1 MTSNGGERIHT
12 VQPERDLVA
21 NWEVD
26 ISEKLEEYLLKICTG
41 EITGNE
47 EDGQIPVNFAEAA
60 LLLQGSVQVY
70 SKKVEYLYN
79 LVLRTLEFLS
89 KQRDQEQTNG
99 TSNEAEASS
108 SRQVDEEENDLF
120 WNVDDIPVDAK
131 NSLDSSVGAD
141 SCPSQFVKPPA
152 NLVVLEGDCLDTS
165 GNGGELESYL
175 LATTHLYRDFILLDP
190 CDAVAVNEFLGDNY
204 AGKGKYSAYR
214 GSSVRKGFHSPVGR
228 SGGSAR
234 RSSVGKNQGPNFN
247 VSPIHGNGPDVQ
259 NCDEGSQPPPVFGDD
274 DHGFDMD
281 NEDGG
286 PMDLSDTDSDEDDP
300 WKPLNPY
307 EPGKLKV
314 KPFKKVKTSR
324 KIRGSHTKDHMTSM
338 FPLARPNGPI
348 STELSGIWEKCRC
361 ASKDEREQQDTPYY
375 EKLRELLVNG
385 GNQPSDAN
393 GDKDN
398 HAEANNGDFH
408 DFGDH
413 DDDHEHAFMD
423 EDGLNMND
431 GGAAEFHN
439 YDEFGNNESQCQ
451 ESLEDLCRSHLDA
464 LLANI
469 AKNEKQTDLAAR
481 VSTWKQKIEQNLE
494 EQELHPPF
502 DIQEYGERIINKLT
516 VEESGNVET
525 FTDLMKGQVKHDVA
539 RAFSALLQLVNNGDV
554 DLEKPGNSSNEPMC
568 YTAVKPFSVRLLN
581 DRNRKTEKREMHLPR
596 KRAKSPIA
604 KGKPHDSP
612 PPKKPNTC
620 SVSRRKRA
628 KSPITKGK
636 AHESPPPK
644 KPNTCSVS
652 SQPRKV
658 SLKISK
664 INSVGARCTP
674 NSKRR
679 RKGRSDEVGEVT
691 EVSSVRKSVRKL

>member
-1 MTSNGGERIHT
+1 MTSHGGERIHT
-12 VQPERDLVA
+12 VHPERDLVA

-26 ISEKLEEYLLKICTG
+26 LSEKLEEYLLKICTG

-47 EDGQIPVNFAEAA
+47 DEDDGQIPVNFAEAA

-89 KQRDQEQTNG
+89 NQREQEESKG
-99 TSNEAEASS
+99 TTNEAGESS

-131 NSLDSSVGAD
+131 NSLDNSVAGD

-165 GNGGELESYL
+165 GDGGELESYL

-204 AGKGKYSAYR
+204 AGKGRNSAHR
-214 GSSVRKGFHSPVGR
+214 GTSARKSFHSPVGR

-234 RSSVGKNQGPNFN
+234 RSSLRKNQGTNFN
-247 VSPIHGNGPDVQ
+247 QSPVIGNGPDAQ
-259 NCDEGSQPPPVFGDD
+259 NCDQGSQLPSAFGDNE
-274 DHGFDMD
+274 HGFDMD
-281 NEDGG
+281 NDHGG
-286 PMDLSDTDSDEDDP
+286 TMDLSDTDADEDDP

-314 KPFKKVKTSR
+314 KPFKKVKTFR
-324 KIRGSHTKDHMTSM
+324 KFGASLAKDHITSM

-348 STELSGIWEKCRC
+348 STELSGIWEKGRP
-361 ASKDEREQQDTPYY
+361 SNNNEREPQDIPYY
-375 EKLRELLVNG
+375 EKLRALLVNG
-385 GNQPSDAN
+385 GNQPTDAN
-393 GDKDN
+393 GNHKEGVKDN
-398 HAEANNGDFH
+398 PDEANNGDFH
-408 DFGDH
+408 DFGEH
-413 DDDHEHAFMD
+413 DGDGHAFMD
-423 EDGLNMND
+423 EDGPNMND
-431 GGAAEFHN
+431 GGAADFPNH
-439 YDEFGNNESQCQ
+439 DGFGNDDSHCQ

-469 AKNEKQTDLAAR
+469 AKSEKQTDLAAR

-502 DIQEYGERIINKLT
+502 DIQEYGERIVNKLT
-516 VEESGNVET
+516 VEESRDVET
-525 FTDLMKGQVKHDVA
+525 FTDLMKDQEKHDVA

-554 DLEKPGNSSNEPMC
+554 ELEKPGNSVGEPVC
-568 YTAVKPFSVRLLN
+568 YTAVNPFSVRLLS
-581 DRNRKTEKREMHLPR
+581 DRNRKTEKTAMHLPR
-596 KRAKSPIA
+596 KREKSPTA
-604 KGKPHDSP
+604 KGKSPESP
-612 PPKKPNTC
+612 PPKKANNTC
-620 SVSRRKRA
+620 SVSRQE
-628 KSPITKGK
+628 T
-636 AHESPPPK
+636 
-644 KPNTCSVS
+644 
-652 SQPRKV
+652 RKV

-664 INSVGARCTP
+664 INNVGTKCT
-674 NSKRR
+674 
-679 RKGRSDEVGEVT
+679 
-691 EVSSVRKSVRKL
+691 RKSKKR

>member
-1 MTSNGGERIHT
+1 MTSHGGGGVRGERIHT

-26 ISEKLEEYLLKICTG
+26 LSEKLEEYLLKICSG

-89 KQRDQEQTNG
+89 KQREQEESKG
-99 TSNEAEASS
+99 TSNEAEESS

-131 NSLDSSVGAD
+131 NSLDNSVGGD

-165 GNGGELESYL
+165 GDGGELESYL

-204 AGKGKYSAYR
+204 AGKGKNSAHR
-214 GSSVRKGFHSPVGR
+214 GSSVRKGLHTPLGR

-234 RSSVGKNQGPNFN
+234 RSSVGKNQGTNFN
-247 VSPIHGNGPDVQ
+247 QSPICGNGPDVE
-259 NCDEGSQPPPVFGDD
+259 NCDQGSQPPPVFNDNDHGYDMDD
-274 DHGFDMD
+274 DHG
-281 NEDGG
+281 GT
-286 PMDLSDTDSDEDDP
+286 MDLSDTDADEDDP

-314 KPFKKVKTSR
+314 KPFKKVKTFR
-324 KIRGSHTKDHMTSM
+324 KIGVSVTKDHISSM

-348 STELSGIWEKCRC
+348 STELNGIWEKCRC
-361 ASKDEREQQDTPYY
+361 AGKDEREQQDVPYY
-375 EKLRELLVNG
+375 EKLRALLLNG
-385 GNQPSDAN
+385 GKQPSDAN
-393 GDKDN
+393 GNHKDGDKDN
-398 HAEANNGDFH
+398 HDEADNGDFH
-408 DFGDH
+408 DFGEH
-413 DDDHEHAFMD
+413 DGDDAFMD
-423 EDGLNMND
+423 EDGLDMND
-431 GGAAEFHN
+431 GGAGDFPN
-439 YDEFGNNESQCQ
+439 FDGFGNDDSHCQ

-469 AKNEKQTDLAAR
+469 AKSEKQTDLAAR
-481 VSTWKQKIEQNLE
+481 VSSWKQKIEQNLE

-502 DIQEYGERIINKLT
+502 DIQEYGEKIINKLN

-525 FTDLMKGQVKHDVA
+525 FTDLMKDQEKHHVA

-554 DLEKPGNSSNEPMC
+554 DLEKPGNSIGEPVC
-568 YTAVKPFSVRLLN
+568 YTAVNPFSVRLLG
-581 DRNRKTEKREMHLPR
+581 DGNRKTEKRGVHLPR
-596 KRAKSPIA
+596 KRAKSPVS
-604 KGKPHDSP
+604 KGKS
-612 PPKKPNTC
+612 
-620 SVSRRKRA
+620 
-628 KSPITKGK
+628 
-636 AHESPPPK
+636 HESPPPK
-644 KPNTCSVS
+644 KQNTSSVS
-652 SQPRKV
+652 SQTRKV

-664 INSVGARCTP
+664 INSAGARCTP
-674 NSKRR
+674 NSKKR
-679 RKGRSDEVGEVT
+679 RKRRADEVGELS
-691 EVSSVRKSVRKL
+691 EVSSVKSTVGKL

>member
-1 MTSNGGERIHT
+1 MTSHGGERIHT

-26 ISEKLEEYLLKICTG
+26 LSEKLEEYLLKICTG

-47 EDGQIPVNFAEAA
+47 DEDGQIPVNFAEAA

-89 KQRDQEQTNG
+89 KQREQEESKS

-120 WNVDDIPVDAK
+120 WNVDDIPVDPK
-131 NSLDSSVGAD
+131 NSLVDNSVAGD

-165 GNGGELESYL
+165 GDGGELESYL

-190 CDAVAVNEFLGDNY
+190 CDAVAVNDFLGDSY
-204 AGKGKYSAYR
+204 AGKSRNSARR
-214 GSSVRKGFHSPVGR
+214 GSSARKSFHSPVGR

-234 RSSVGKNQGPNFN
+234 RSSLGKNQGTSFN
-247 VSPIHGNGPDVQ
+247 QSPVLYGNGPDAQ
-259 NCDEGSQPPPVFGDD
+259 NCDQESQPPAAFGDN
-274 DHGFDMD
+274 DHDFDMD
-281 NEDGG
+281 NNDHGG
-286 PMDLSDTDSDEDDP
+286 GTMDLSDTDADEDDP

-314 KPFKKVKTSR
+314 KPFKKVKTLR
-324 KIRGSHTKDHMTSM
+324 KFGASLTKDHITSM

-348 STELSGIWEKCRC
+348 RTELSGIWERCRP
-361 ASKDEREQQDTPYY
+361 SSNNEREPQDISYY
-375 EKLRELLVNG
+375 EKLRALLVNG
-385 GNQPSDAN
+385 GNQPTDGN
-393 GDKDN
+393 GNHKDN
-398 HAEANNGDFH
+398 HDEANNNGDFH
-408 DFGDH
+408 DFGEH
-413 DDDHEHAFMD
+413 DDHEHAFMD
-423 EDGLNMND
+423 EDGPDMND
-431 GGAAEFHN
+431 GGAADFPNH
-439 YDEFGNNESQCQ
+439 DGFGNDDDDSHCQ

-469 AKNEKQTDLAAR
+469 AKSEKQTDLAAR

-502 DIQEYGERIINKLT
+502 DIQEYGERIVNKLA
-516 VEESGNVET
+516 VEESRDVET
-525 FTDLMKGQVKHDVA
+525 FTDLMKDQEKHDVA

-554 DLEKPGNSSNEPMC
+554 ELEKPGNSVGEPVC
-568 YTAVKPFSVRLLN
+568 YTAVNPFSVRLLG
-581 DRNRKTEKREMHLPR
+581 DRNRKTEKAAIHLPR
-596 KRAKSPIA
+596 KRANSPTA
-604 KGKPHDSP
+604 KGKSPESP
-612 PPKKPNTC
+612 PSKKANNTC
-620 SVSRRKRA
+620 S
-628 KSPITKGK
+628 
-636 AHESPPPK
+636 
-644 KPNTCSVS
+644 SVS
-652 SQPRKV
+652 SQETRKV

-664 INSVGARCTP
+664 ITSVGSTKCT
-674 NSKRR
+674 
-679 RKGRSDEVGEVT
+679 
-691 EVSSVRKSVRKL
+691 RKSKKR

>member
-1 MTSNGGERIHT
+1 MTSHGGERIHT

-26 ISEKLEEYLLKICTG
+26 LSEKLEEYLLKICTG

-47 EDGQIPVNFAEAA
+47 EEDGKIPVNFAEAA

-89 KQRDQEQTNG
+89 KQRDQEESNG

-131 NSLDSSVGAD
+131 NSLDNSVGGD
-141 SCPSQFVKPPA
+141 LCPNQFVKPPA

-165 GNGGELESYL
+165 GDGGELESYL

-190 CDAVAVNEFLGDNY
+190 CDAVAVNDFLGDDNY
-204 AGKGKYSAYR
+204 AGKRRNSARR
-214 GSSVRKGFHSPVGR
+214 GSSARKSFHSPVGR

-234 RSSVGKNQGPNFN
+234 RSSLGKNQGTSFN
-247 VSPIHGNGPDVQ
+247 QTPVNGNGPDAQ
-259 NCDEGSQPPPVFGDD
+259 NYDQESQPPPDFGDN

-281 NEDGG
+281 NDHGG
-286 PMDLSDTDSDEDDP
+286 TMDLSDTDADEDDP

-314 KPFKKVKTSR
+314 KPFKKAVKTLR
-324 KIRGSHTKDHMTSM
+324 KFGGSITKDHITSM

-348 STELSGIWEKCRC
+348 STELSGIWEKRRP
-361 ASKDEREQQDTPYY
+361 SSNNEREPQDIPYY
-375 EKLRELLVNG
+375 EKLRASLVNG
-385 GNQPSDAN
+385 GNQPTDAN
-393 GDKDN
+393 GNQKEGFKDN
-398 HAEANNGDFH
+398 NDEANYGDFH
-408 DFGDH
+408 DFGEH
-413 DDDHEHAFMD
+413 GGDDHEHAFMD
-423 EDGLNMND
+423 EDGPDMND
-431 GGAAEFHN
+431 DGAADFPN
-439 YDEFGNNESQCQ
+439 YDGFGNDDSHCQ

-469 AKNEKQTDLAAR
+469 AKSEKQTDLAAR
-481 VSTWKQKIEQNLE
+481 VSTWKQKIELNLE

-502 DIQEYGERIINKLT
+502 DIQEYGERIVSKLT
-516 VEESGNVET
+516 VEESRDVET
-525 FTDLMKGQVKHDVA
+525 FTDLMKDQEKHDVA

-554 DLEKPGNSSNEPMC
+554 ELEKPGNSVGEPVC
-568 YTAVKPFSVRLLN
+568 YTAVNPFSVRLLS
-581 DRNRKTEKREMHLPR
+581 DRNRKAEKNAMHLPR
-596 KRAKSPIA
+596 KREKSPTA
-604 KGKPHDSP
+604 KGKSP
-612 PPKKPNTC
+612 
-620 SVSRRKRA
+620 
-628 KSPITKGK
+628 
-636 AHESPPPK
+636 ESPPSK
-644 KPNTCSVS
+644 KANNTCSVS
-652 SQPRKV
+652 SKETRKV

-664 INSVGARCTP
+664 INNVGTKCT
-674 NSKRR
+674 
-679 RKGRSDEVGEVT
+679 
-691 EVSSVRKSVRKL
+691 RKSKKR

>member
-1 MTSNGGERIHT
+1 MTSHGGGGVLGERIHT

-26 ISEKLEEYLLKICTG
+26 LSEKLEEYLLKICTG

-89 KQRDQEQTNG
+89 KQREQEQSKD
-99 TSNEAEASS
+99 TSNEAGASS

-120 WNVDDIPVDAK
+120 WNVDDIPVDPK
-131 NSLDSSVGAD
+131 NSLDSSVVGDA
-141 SCPSQFVKPPA
+141 CPNHFVKPPA
-152 NLVVLEGDCLDTS
+152 NLVVVEGDCLDTS
-165 GNGGELESYL
+165 GDGGELESYL
-175 LATTHLYRDFILLDP
+175 LATTHLYRDFIILDP
-190 CDAVAVNEFLGDNY
+190 CDAVAVNEFLGDTY
-204 AGKGKYSAYR
+204 AGKGKNSAHR
-214 GSSVRKGFHSPVGR
+214 GSSVRKSIGR

-234 RSSVGKNQGPNFN
+234 KSSVGKNQGTN
-247 VSPIHGNGPDVQ
+247 VNLSPICGNGPNVQ
-259 NCDEGSQPPPVFGDD
+259 DCEQESQPPVFEDN

-281 NEDGG
+281 NEYGG
-286 PMDLSDTDSDEDDP
+286 TMDLSDTDADEDDP

-314 KPFKKVKTSR
+314 KPFKKVKKFK
-324 KIRGSHTKDHMTSM
+324 KIEWNLTKDHMTSM

-348 STELSGIWEKCRC
+348 SSELIGIWKMQGSAR
-361 ASKDEREQQDTPYY
+361 KDEQESQDIPYY
-375 EKLRELLVNG
+375 EKFREMLVNG
-385 GNQPSDAN
+385 GNHPCGAN
-393 GDKDN
+393 GNNDQDN
-398 HAEANNGDFH
+398 HDEANNGDFH

-413 DDDHEHAFMD
+413 DGDDPEHPFMD
-423 EDGLNMND
+423 EDVLNTND

-439 YDEFGNNESQCQ
+439 YDGFGNDKSNCQ

-469 AKNEKQTDLAAR
+469 AKSEKQTDLAAR
-481 VSTWKQKIEQNLE
+481 VSTWKHKIEQNLE

-525 FTDLMKGQVKHDVA
+525 FTDLMKGQEKHNVA

-554 DLEKPGNSSNEPMC
+554 DLEKPGNSTNEPMC
-568 YTAVKPFSVRLLN
+568 YTAVKPFSVRLLKN
-581 DRNRKTEKREMHLPR
+581 HNRENGKRAMNLPR
-596 KRAKSPIA
+596 KRAKSPIS
-604 KGKPHDSP
+604 KGKS
-612 PPKKPNTC
+612 
-620 SVSRRKRA
+620 
-628 KSPITKGK
+628 
-636 AHESPPPK
+636 HESPPPK
-644 KPNTCSVS
+644 KQNTCSVS
-652 SQPRKV
+652 SQTTRKV

-664 INSVGARCTP
+664 INTVGTRCTP
-674 NSKRR
+674 NSKKR
-679 RKGRSDEVGEVT
+679 RKGRSEDVAAEVT
-691 EVSSVRKSVRKL
+691 EVSSVEKSLGK

>member
-26 ISEKLEEYLLKICTG
+26 LSEKLEEYLLKICTG

-47 EDGQIPVNFAEAA
+47 EEDGKIPVNFVEAA

-89 KQRDQEQTNG
+89 KQRDQEESKG

-131 NSLDSSVGAD
+131 NSLDDFVGGD
-141 SCPSQFVKPPA
+141 SCPNQFVKPPA

-165 GNGGELESYL
+165 GDGGELESYL

-190 CDAVAVNEFLGDNY
+190 CDAVVVNEFLGDSY
-204 AGKGKYSAYR
+204 AGKRRNSARR
-214 GSSVRKGFHSPVGR
+214 GSSARKSFHSPVGR

-234 RSSVGKNQGPNFN
+234 RSSVGKNQGTNFN
-247 VSPIHGNGPDVQ
+247 QSPVNGNGPDAQ
-259 NCDEGSQPPPVFGDD
+259 NCDQGCQSPPAFGDN

-281 NEDGG
+281 NDHGG
-286 PMDLSDTDSDEDDP
+286 TMDLSDTDADEDDP

-307 EPGKLKV
+307 EPGNLKV
-314 KPFKKVKTSR
+314 KPFKKAVKTLR
-324 KIRGSHTKDHMTSM
+324 KFGASLTKDHMTTM

-348 STELSGIWEKCRC
+348 SAELSGIWEKRRP
-361 ASKDEREQQDTPYY
+361 SSNNEREPQDIPYY
-375 EKLRELLVNG
+375 EKLRALLVNG
-385 GNQPSDAN
+385 GNQPTDAN
-393 GDKDN
+393 SNHKEGVKDN
-398 HAEANNGDFH
+398 NDEANNGDFN

-413 DDDHEHAFMD
+413 GGDDHEHAFMD
-423 EDGLNMND
+423 EDGPGMNHD
-431 GGAAEFHN
+431 GGAADFPNH
-439 YDEFGNNESQCQ
+439 DGFGNDDSHCQ

-469 AKNEKQTDLAAR
+469 AKSEKQTNLAAR

-502 DIQEYGERIINKLT
+502 DIQEYGERIVNKLT
-516 VEESGNVET
+516 VEESGDAET
-525 FTDLMKGQVKHDVA
+525 FTDLMKDQEKHDVA

-554 DLEKPGNSSNEPMC
+554 ELEKPGNSVGEPVC
-568 YTAVKPFSVRLLN
+568 YTAVNPFSVRLLS
-581 DRNRKTEKREMHLPR
+581 DRNRKAEKTEMRLPR
-596 KRAKSPIA
+596 KREKSPTA
-604 KGKPHDSP
+604 KGKSP
-612 PPKKPNTC
+612 
-620 SVSRRKRA
+620 
-628 KSPITKGK
+628 
-636 AHESPPPK
+636 ESPPPK
-644 KPNTCSVS
+644 KANNTCSVS
-652 SQPRKV
+652 SQETRKV
-658 SLKISK
+658 SLEISK
-664 INSVGARCTP
+664 MNNVGTKCT
-674 NSKRR
+674 
-679 RKGRSDEVGEVT
+679 
-691 EVSSVRKSVRKL
+691 RKSKKR

>member
-1 MTSNGGERIHT
+1 MTSHGGERIHT

-26 ISEKLEEYLLKICTG
+26 LSEKLEEYLLKICSG

-47 EDGQIPVNFAEAA
+47 EEDGKLPVNFAEAA

-89 KQRDQEQTNG
+89 KQRDQEESKG
-99 TSNEAEASS
+99 TTNEAKESS

-120 WNVDDIPVDAK
+120 WNVDDIPVDPK
-131 NSLDSSVGAD
+131 NSLDNSVGGD

-165 GNGGELESYL
+165 GDGGELESYL

-190 CDAVAVNEFLGDNY
+190 CDAVAVNDFLGDNY
-204 AGKGKYSAYR
+204 AGKGRNSAHR
-214 GSSVRKGFHSPVGR
+214 GTSARKSFHSPVGR

-234 RSSVGKNQGPNFN
+234 RSSVGKNQGTNFN
-247 VSPIHGNGPDVQ
+247 HSPVYENVPDAQ
-259 NCDEGSQPPPVFGDD
+259 NCDQGSQLPPAFGDN

-281 NEDGG
+281 NDHGG
-286 PMDLSDTDSDEDDP
+286 AMDLSDTDADEDDP

-314 KPFKKVKTSR
+314 KPFKKVKTIR
-324 KIRGSHTKDHMTSM
+324 KFGASLAKDHITSM

-348 STELSGIWEKCRC
+348 STELSGIWEKCRP
-361 ASKDEREQQDTPYY
+361 SSNNEREPQDIPYY
-375 EKLRELLVNG
+375 EKLRALLVNG
-385 GNQPSDAN
+385 GNQPTDAN
-393 GDKDN
+393 GNHKEGFKDN
-398 HAEANNGDFH
+398 HDEANNGDFH
-408 DFGDH
+408 DFGEH
-413 DDDHEHAFMD
+413 DGDDHGNAFMD
-423 EDGLNMND
+423 EDGPDMND
-431 GGAAEFHN
+431 GGAADFPNH
-439 YDEFGNNESQCQ
+439 DGFGNDDSHCQ

-469 AKNEKQTDLAAR
+469 AKSEKQTDLAAR

-502 DIQEYGERIINKLT
+502 DIQEYGERIVNKLT
-516 VEESGNVET
+516 VEESRDVET
-525 FTDLMKGQVKHDVA
+525 FTDLMKDQEKHDVA

-554 DLEKPGNSSNEPMC
+554 ELEKPGNSVGELVC
-568 YTAVKPFSVRLLN
+568 YTAVNPFSVRLLS
-581 DRNRKTEKREMHLPR
+581 DRNRKSEKTAMHLPR
-596 KRAKSPIA
+596 KREKSPTA
-604 KGKPHDSP
+604 KGKSP
-612 PPKKPNTC
+612 
-620 SVSRRKRA
+620 
-628 KSPITKGK
+628 
-636 AHESPPPK
+636 ESPPPK
-644 KPNTCSVS
+644 KANNTYSVS
-652 SQPRKV
+652 SQETRKV

-664 INSVGARCTP
+664 INSVGTKCT
-674 NSKRR
+674 
-679 RKGRSDEVGEVT
+679 
-691 EVSSVRKSVRKL
+691 RKSKKR